1 MNPKT
6 SFTESLK
13 QAINSEVLKKL
24 ILSRFIGE
32 DKTIKKLSVRPVLL
46 KSGPKLSFVWHHKT
60 NDITKNFSSDEGL
73 EIITRLIG
81 TDFLDA
87 HLFSASETLQL
98 ECKPEGTSRLT
109 RTKVAFEKPTL
120 SGNDREKNRVINPQT
135 RWLEALGITNSSGF
149 PKEGMASKFKQIQKF
164 SELLTSLIDE
174 AHLTNPTKPLT
185 VVDMGSGKG
194 YLTFAVSE
202 LLKSKA
208 QVTGVEL
215 RPELVSLCNAL
226 ASKSGMSEFLNF
238 KAGTIASTP
247 LQSVDVLIALHA
259 CDTAT
264 DDALAQAINAE
275 AKLIIVSPCCQKE
288 LRPQLKAPPV
298 LAASLRHGIFEE
310 RHAEFVTDSLRAL
323 LLEWAGYKTKVF
335 EFISTEH
342 TAKNLM
348 IAAIKQSAKK
358 PEIAPTIRALAH
370 FYGITH
376 QALAK
381 QLGFSLVDSA

>member
-6 SFTESLK
+6 SFIESLK
-13 QAINSEVLKKL
+13 QAIKTEVLKKL

-32 DKTIKKLSVRPVLL
+32 DKTIKKLSIRPVLL

-60 NDITKNFSSDEGL
+60 NDITKNLSKDEA
-73 EIITRLIG
+73 EEAIVRLLGI
-81 TDFLDA
+81 DFLDA
-87 HLFSASETLQL
+87 HLFTTTETLQL

-109 RTKVAFEKPTL
+109 RTKVAFERPTIT
-120 SGNDREKNRVINPQT
+120 GNDREKNRVINPQT
-135 RWLEALGITNSSGF
+135 QWLEALGITNSSGY
-149 PKEGMASKFKQIQKF
+149 PREGMASKFKQIQKF
-164 SELLTSLIDE
+164 SELLTTLISE
-174 AHLTNPTKPLT
+174 ADLSSPSKPLT
-185 VVDMGSGKG
+185 VIDMGSGKG

-208 QVTGVEL
+208 HVTGIEL
-215 RPELVSLCNAL
+215 RPELVSLCNTVAQ
-226 ASKSGMSEFLNF
+226 KSGMSEFLNF
-238 KAGTIASTP
+238 KAGSISSAP
-247 LQSVDVLIALHA
+247 LKSLDILIALHA

-264 DDALAQAINAE
+264 DDALAQAIQAD

-323 LLEWAGYKTKVF
+323 LLEWSGYKTKVF

-348 IAAIKQSAKK
+348 IAAIKQPAKK
-358 PEIAPTIRALAH
+358 PEIAPTIRALAQ
-370 FYGITH
+370 FYGIKH

-381 QLGFSLVDSA
+381 HLGFSLVDSA